1 MVAYARVGEFRA
13 VLRRGERQHRLVRGA
28 FTAEDKPRT
37 TAVVAAF
44 GEPELD
50 PATRAVRTVL
60 VLDRIRL
67 QEEEREKRWR
77 KKFDATT

>member
-13 VLRRGERQHRLVRGA
+13 ILRGGQRQHRLVRGA
-28 FTAEDKPRT
+28 FTAEDQARA

-44 GEPELD
+44 GESELG
-50 PATRAVRTVL
+50 PATHAVRTVL

-67 QEEEREKRWR
+67 QEEEREKVE
-77 KKFDATT
+77 